1 MVVLCSGCPLP
12 SLNTVEP
19 SGLSSF
25 GFNPVLEGFQLFGP
39 LGARARITF
48 VAMLLSNKKSSS
60 AGAKE
65 FYNEGVRFCTLS

>member
-48 VAMLLSNKKSSS
+48 VAMLLSNKVILQNQITFVQLFS
-60 AGAKE
+60 
-65 FYNEGVRFCTLS
+65 F